1 MKKYKIVLLFLFAA
15 FIYPQTD
22 PQLSIVIEEDNP
34 SYPTRPK
41 VTLENSL
48 IKVVIRTQTGG
59 DAKNEGIETVIKEF
73 YIKSKNDNIVNP
85 NQYIDACT
93 QRPAADTAYITYNTD
108 EKKTVRLEYNFDTN
122 NGIIDY
128 SIFPNSPIIKV
139 DYIQYEY
146 AKNAYWANI
155 VELFDLGKRK
165 QRIYG
170 QESFIRSL
178 QYNPASYWNT
188 YDSVYA
194 SDPLDGGSLNYNGHS
209 IILYGG
215 SSDESTYGFG
225 RILPFYENN
234 VKGGMRILKFLDWG
248 IEPYISTGNNNM
260 NRKPVTSYLYVWTTG
275 QENAISFGQGIID
288 AALPV
293 ELLYFNADTSGT
305 SVLLNWATATE
316 HDNYLFYVK
325 RKNVSISEENWS
337 TVDTIYA
344 ESGSSSTTRY
354 YTSIDSQ
361 LNKGTYMYHLE
372 QMDINGDITFPS
384 DTIQIE
390 VGGYV
395 DVENDLHFHNSF
407 HLEQNYPNP
416 FNPVTNIRYSIP
428 SAQFVSLK
436 VFNILGEEVASLV
449 NEEKSAGIHEVKF
462 NAASLNSGVYI
473 YKIQTEE
480 FYSVKKLLL
489 LK

>member
-1 MKKYKIVLLFLFAA
+1 MKKYKIVLLFLFAS
-15 FIYPQTD
+15 FIYSQTD

-85 NQYIDACT
+85 DQYIDACT
-93 QRPAADTAYITYNTD
+93 QRPAADTAYITYNTN
-108 EKKTVRLEYNFDTN
+108 EKNTVRLEYNFDTN

-155 VELFDLGKRK
+155 VELFDLGYRK

-188 YDSVYA
+188 YDGDEYA

-260 NRKPVTSYLYVWTTG
+260 NREPVTSYLYVWTTG

-316 HDNYLFYVK
+316 HDNYGFNVL
-325 RKNVSISEENWS
+325 RKNVTLNETEWSNISFVSLEPGTSNIPKYYEYEDTSMVPGIYRYQLEQVDVNSGTSYSDSVQIEVPNYVSISEQYN
-337 TVDTIYA
+337 Y
-344 ESGSSSTTRY
+344 
-354 YTSIDSQ
+354 
-361 LNKGTYMYHLE
+361 LNY
-372 QMDINGDITFPS
+372 S
-384 DTIQIE
+384 
-390 VGGYV
+390 
-395 DVENDLHFHNSF
+395 
-407 HLEQNYPNP
+407 LEQNYPNP

-428 SAQFVSLK
+428 SVQFVTLK

>member
-1 MKKYKIVLLFLFAA
+1 
-15 FIYPQTD
+15 
-22 PQLSIVIEEDNP
+22 
-34 SYPTRPK
+34 
-41 VTLENSL
+41 
-48 IKVVIRTQTGG
+48 
-59 DAKNEGIETVIKEF
+59 
-73 YIKSKNDNIVNP
+73 
-85 NQYIDACT
+85 
-93 QRPAADTAYITYNTD
+93 
-108 EKKTVRLEYNFDTN
+108 
-122 NGIIDY
+122 
-128 SIFPNSPIIKV
+128 
-139 DYIQYEY
+139 
-146 AKNAYWANI
+146 
-155 VELFDLGKRK
+155 
-165 QRIYG
+165 
-170 QESFIRSL
+170 
-178 QYNPASYWNT
+178 
-188 YDSVYA
+188 
-194 SDPLDGGSLNYNGHS
+194 
-209 IILYGG
+209 
-215 SSDESTYGFG
+215 
-225 RILPFYENN
+225 
-234 VKGGMRILKFLDWG
+234 MRILKFLDWG